1 MGTSA
6 TNGACA
12 WQWVAARWHYR
23 PTRCKDAVSLAPAKN
38 GFKNPSVVKNS
49 ARQPSNAS
57 KEPSWNKVR
66 KFRAGIQA
74 TKCVPPVVTS
84 DSLVLGLVYNPNGVS
99 HISPAVA

>member
-38 GFKNPSVVKNS
+38 GFKIPSVVKNS

-57 KEPSWNKVR
+57 KEPSWNGVR
-66 KFRAGIQA
+66 EFRAGIQA
-74 TKCVPPVVTS
+74 TKCGPPVVTS
-84 DSLVLGLVYNPNGVS
+84 DSLVLGLVWCHKDPVT
-99 HISPAVA
+99 ISARE